1 MSEKKIFVSQDVKK
15 FLGYEVGSRLHDD
28 WKEDNRPKDEN
39 ARQGYEAR
47 WKPAKTDGYVPG
59 PGLEEVVREV
69 DGVLE
74 IDIDNMSFEGL
85 SGHWEN
91 DNLEAGKTALALV
104 IRKIA
109 KEGSIGF
116 DEIMGFSNE
125 DMEELGDAIHEA
137 WMARTEKGDW
147 NKEQFVPYSELPRG
161 EQEKDLKHV
170 KVTMQTLKEILT
182 GELTMEEIRAKFAE
196 MDKAK
201 SQQH

>member
-74 IDIDNMSFEGL
+74 IDIANMSFEMACYPGTTP
-85 SGHWEN
+85 
-91 DNLEAGKTALALV
+91 AQTAVTGYEKVKAAFELAL
-104 IRKIA
+104 
-109 KEGSIGF
+109 
-116 DEIMGFSNE
+116 
-125 DMEELGDAIHEA
+125 
-137 WMARTEKGDW
+137 
-147 NKEQFVPYSELPRG
+147 
-161 EQEKDLKHV
+161 
-170 KVTMQTLKEILT
+170 
-182 GELTMEEIRAKFAE
+182 
-196 MDKAK
+196 
-201 SQQH
+201 

>member
-1 MSEKKIFVSQDVKK
+1 MSEKKIFVSQEVKK

-47 WKPAKTDGYVPG
+47 WKPAKTDGYVPE
-59 PGLEEVVREV
+59 PGLEDVVREEN
-69 DGVLE
+69 GVLE
-74 IDIDNMSFEGL
+74 VDIANMSFEEL
-85 SGHWEN
+85 PEHWQK

-104 IRKIA
+104 IRRIA
-109 KEGSIGF
+109 KEGAIGF
-116 DEIMGFSNE
+116 DEMMALSEE
-125 DMEELGDAIHEA
+125 DREELGDEIHEA

-147 NKEQFVPYSELPRG
+147 NKDQFVPYAKLPRD

-170 KVTMQTLKEILT
+170 KVVMQTLKEVLT

-201 SQQH
+201 NQQH